1 MAETRDQRLRRVGRL
16 RRSFRRWT
24 VLGAG
29 LTGAAAV
36 LTPYA
41 GLGLP
46 DAAWAAGAGV
56 SVALAVFR
64 WRDYRMLAAQ
74 PLPPERP
81 QVGAGEAVRQAMRA
95 ALAANPIARAAV
107 DEVGRRAERRKYAGS
122 AAAEPMSRL
131 AAAVR
136 TLDDVRDGPRTEVVD
151 EALGEAADG
160 ERALRDL
167 AHRLLTVERALRF
180 AGPDARPALG
190 QARDTVT
197 GQLSDGVQ
205 TFERLAAATAAA
217 AASGAG
223 EDTVAQYRLG
233 EAADRMAAFAAGLAE
248 LREPAS

>member
-1 MAETRDQRLRRVGRL
+1 MAETREQRLRRLGRL
-16 RRSFRRWT
+16 RRAFRRWV

-41 GLGLP
+41 GVGLP

-64 WRDYRMLAAQ
+64 WRDYRALAAV

-81 QVGAGEAVRQAMRA
+81 QVGAGEAVRQAMRS
-95 ALAANPIARAAV
+95 ALAANPLARAAV
-107 DEVGRRAERRKYAGS
+107 DEVSRRAERRKYGDT
-122 AAAEPMSRL
+122 AAAAPMARL
-131 AAAVR
+131 TTAMH
-136 TLDDVRDGPRTEVVD
+136 TLDDVRAGTRTQFID
-151 EALGEAADG
+151 EALAEAADG

-167 AHRLLTVERALRF
+167 AHRLLTVEKASRF
-180 AGPDARPALG
+180 AGPAEAPTLASARQTLS
-190 QARDTVT
+190 
-197 GQLSDGVQ
+197 GQLADGVA
-205 TFERLAAATAAA
+205 TYERLAAATAAA
-217 AASGAG
+217 AASGVG
-223 EDTVAQYRLG
+223 VETGAQHRLT